1 MEQKYKGIAFKV
13 VLPLIAIIA
22 VMAIITI
29 YSLITINGLK
39 RQSTELH
46 EHTIVE
52 MQDMHQIRYDILHT
66 AEILTDASA
75 TREEE
80 VIEEA
85 VEFRDE
91 IYTLVAKIKASPNA
105 DVALWDDILR
115 KYENFYNLCVTMA
128 RTYIAEGLE
137 AGNAIMEQVDPV
149 TEELSEIVD
158 GVTEDMSAKLDKAV
172 NDISARISTIS
183 VIYAVSSALYIIALC
198 FILFVVIRQMLR
210 PITNVSSAL
219 QQLASK
225 DLTVE
230 ELPETQHDEIG
241 GLVYAYNELRTSLRE
256 IMSNM
261 DESTDQLEEASG
273 FMSDQSEKIKS
284 NMTDITRAVN
294 NVAAVATNQAAD
306 IEGSMQEIAA
316 LQDVAKQ
323 NEEASDKLSEASRKI
338 SAASVQGNKILDEL
352 YDLSKNSEKTFYS
365 IFDCIEKI
373 NESTDKIGEAS
384 KIIED
389 IASQTNLLSL
399 NASIE
404 AARAGDAG
412 RGFAV
417 VADEIRTLSDGSAES
432 VNQINLMIRELRA
445 SVDNATSQSENVRDA
460 VDKQVLGVENTR
472 ESYKNIS
479 ENLDVINEE
488 IRLLGDVSRAMT
500 NSCDSVSRSM
510 LNLSSA
516 AQENAATTEETTASV
531 EEVLNM
537 TEEISNVTGTV
548 KERADALSDVVKS
561 YSL

>member
-13 VLPLIAIIA
+13 VLPLFAIIA
-22 VMAIITI
+22 VMVIITL
-29 YSLITINGLK
+29 YSLTTINRLK
-39 RQSTELH
+39 HESAELRDQ
-46 EHTIVE
+46 TIVE

-85 VEFRDE
+85 TEFRDE
-91 IYTLVAKIKASPNA
+91 IHTLIAKIKTSPDA
-105 DVALWDDILR
+105 DTALWDDILR
-115 KYENFYNLCVTMA
+115 KYENFYDLCVTMA

-137 AGNAIMEQVDPV
+137 AGNEIMEQVDPV

-158 GVTEDMSAKLDKAV
+158 GVTEDMKAKLDGAV
-172 NDISARISTIS
+172 NDISAKITTIAI
-183 VIYAVSSALYIIALC
+183 VYAVSSVLYIAALC
-198 FILFVVIRQMLR
+198 FILFVVIRQMLK

-219 QQLASK
+219 QQLAAK
-225 DLTVE
+225 DLTVSE
-230 ELPETQHDEIG
+230 IPETQHDEIG
-241 GLVYAYNELRTSLRE
+241 GLVYAYNTLRTSLRE
-256 IMSNM
+256 IMANM
-261 DESTDQLEEASG
+261 DESTDQLEEASN
-273 FMSDQSEKIKS
+273 FMSDQSDRIKS
-284 NMTDITRAVN
+284 NMTDITKAVN
-294 NVAAVATNQAAD
+294 NVATVATNQAAD
-306 IEGSMQEIAA
+306 IEGSMQEISA

-338 SAASVQGNKILDEL
+338 SAASEQGNRILDEL
-352 YDLSKNSEKTFYS
+352 YALSKNSEKTFYS

-384 KIIED
+384 KIIEG

-445 SVDNATSQSENVRDA
+445 SVDNATGQSENVRDA
-460 VDKQVLGVENTR
+460 VDKQVAGVENTR

-479 ENLDVINEE
+479 DNLEIINEE

-500 NSCDSVSRSM
+500 NSCDTVSRSM

-548 KERADALSDVVKS
+548 KNRADALSDVVKS